1 MAMATLIN
9 FNKAVVIDINFV
21 ALREH
26 LLVEWAVNQSSMI
39 TRSGEG
45 TVDVI

>member
-9 FNKAVVIDINFV
+9 FNKAVVIDMNFV
-21 ALREH
+21 ALREY
-26 LLVEWAVNQSSMI
+26 LLVEWAADRSLMI
-39 TRSGEG
+39 TQNGEG